1 MDKDR
6 KLEKKII
13 SDFQIS
19 LSDQEYR
26 LKCMWAIQVIES
38 KISMI
43 DQELKENKNRVV
55 VTQVT
60 HRIKTAESIY
70 RKEL

>member
-1 MDKDR
+1 MDKDK

-13 SDFQIS
+13 SDFRES
-19 LSDQEYR
+19 LSDQEYQ

-43 DQELKENKNRVV
+43 RN
-55 VTQVT
+55 
-60 HRIKTAESIY
+60 
-70 RKEL
+70 